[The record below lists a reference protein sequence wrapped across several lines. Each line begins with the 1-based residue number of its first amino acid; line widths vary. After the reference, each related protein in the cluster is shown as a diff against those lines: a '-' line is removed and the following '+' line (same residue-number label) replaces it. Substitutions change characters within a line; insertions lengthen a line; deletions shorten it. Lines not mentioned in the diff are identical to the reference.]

1 LFIQYFDPV
10 LTDRSVTLK
19 RKERKKERKDDEI
32 WDFIVNSI
40 ELPLHGI
47 EDVKIIEKAKLEIT
61 SYLVV
66 LGCYEIEL
74 KFR

>member
-19 RKERKKERKDDEI
+19 RKERKKERKDGEI

-40 ELPLHGI
+40 
-47 EDVKIIEKAKLEIT
+47 VT
-61 SYLVV
+61 
-66 LGCYEIEL
+66 
-74 KFR
+74 FTWN